1 MQNNTRFESIMNP
14 ENNIVYTIQYQ
25 NHDLKDFINTIYEG
39 LHELFEPENI
49 IPSKKT
55 FTGLSDKNIIDIIK
69 GDEIIFDTDINL
81 KFNVY
86 RKLFTIDTEK
96 DQIDLTDNNNFID
109 YFFED
114 TYSIPEKRKYY

>member
-1 MQNNTRFESIMNP
+1 M
-14 ENNIVYTIQYQ
+14 
-25 NHDLKDFINTIYEG
+25 NTIYEG
-39 LHELFEPENI
+39 LHELFEPSSI

-55 FTGLSDKNIIDIIK
+55 FTGLSDKNIINIIK

-96 DQIDLTDNNNFID
+96 DQIDLTDNAKGI
-109 YFFED
+109 YFFEIETD
-114 TYSIPEKRKYY
+114 NGVINKKLILQ